1 MNYPVKKILLIEDDA
16 NDVTLIKN
24 ALREAHFGNEIVV
37 AEDGE
42 VGLDMLYRRGKF
54 SGNTDELPIFILL
67 DIKMPMMDGIEVL
80 KIIRDDSMFDCIP
93 VVMMTSSR
101 DLRDLEECYKLG
113 ANSYVVKP
121 VNIIDFIK
129 VVKDVGK
136 YWAVINETPNQ

>member
-1 MNYPVKKILLIEDDA
+1 MNYPIKKILLIEDDVK
-16 NDVTLIKN
+16 DVTLIKN
-24 ALREAHFGNEIVV
+24 ALREVHFGNEIVV

-54 SGNTDELPIFILL
+54 AGNTDELPILILL
-67 DIKMPMMDGIEVL
+67 DIKMPLMDGIEVL
-80 KIIRDDSMFDCIP
+80 KIIRDDSVFDYIP

-101 DLRDLEECYKLG
+101 DLHDLEECYKLG

-121 VNIIDFIK
+121 LNIIDFIK

-136 YWAVINETPNQ
+136 YWAVINETPN